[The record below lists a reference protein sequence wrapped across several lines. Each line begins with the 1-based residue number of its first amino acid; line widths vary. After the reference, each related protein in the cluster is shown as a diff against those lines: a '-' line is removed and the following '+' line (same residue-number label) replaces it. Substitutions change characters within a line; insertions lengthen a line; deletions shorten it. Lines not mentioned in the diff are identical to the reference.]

1 MSAVGH
7 AHIPASLVIKDTHCS
22 LCHWTAFRKAAR
34 WPNVASGDWGIFLG
48 EVMPVLVFRAW
59 GYLGKRDAEAEEVW
73 GCEGGVGP
81 WWRGRLK

>member
-1 MSAVGH
+1 M
-7 AHIPASLVIKDTHCS
+7 
-22 LCHWTAFRKAAR
+22 
-34 WPNVASGDWGIFLG
+34 ASGDWGIFLG